1 LILLLLFVTFFALY
15 GNGLVLWQIGRGNLR
30 LAGGALAHIGFMV
43 MMLGIIASS
52 SFNNPLAGETDQ
64 RENFVLTLGETR
76 NVEGYQVSY
85 RGKDYTAEGRPQ
97 YVIDFVD
104 PRGRS
109 FTMKPVT
116 YKSNKE
122 QWIQHPDI
130 QMYFERDIFVAVS
143 PNAMFDSAQQGDEK
157 GGALTLGRN
166 ESRVLGSNEYQLEF
180 VSFNVNVESDMV
192 PDSASIAVGATLNL
206 TRIDTGETREL
217 QPIYIVMP
225 DGRQQFVQNRVGEW
239 GLTITFSGMNV
250 NTGSANFVV
259 EGVDLEPEDWVLI
272 QAYEK
277 PLINLVWI
285 GIILLSCGFI
295 VSIVRRVK
303 DHRFAE
309 HRAAAA

>member
-1 LILLLLFVTFFALY
+1 
-15 GNGLVLWQIGRGNLR
+15 
-30 LAGGALAHIGFMV
+30 
-43 MMLGIIASS
+43 
-52 SFNNPLAGETDQ
+52 
-64 RENFVLTLGETR
+64 
-76 NVEGYQVSY
+76 
-85 RGKDYTAEGRPQ
+85 
-97 YVIDFVD
+97 
-104 PRGRS
+104 
-109 FTMKPVT
+109 
-116 YKSNKE
+116 
-122 QWIQHPDI
+122 
-130 QMYFERDIFVAVS
+130 MYFERDIFVAVS